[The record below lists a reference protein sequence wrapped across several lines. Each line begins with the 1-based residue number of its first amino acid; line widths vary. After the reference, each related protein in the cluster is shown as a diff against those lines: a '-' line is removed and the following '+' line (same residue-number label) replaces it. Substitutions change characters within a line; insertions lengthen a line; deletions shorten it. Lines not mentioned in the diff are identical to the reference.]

1 MGAEEAAENRQQQH
15 HQDSLEQIPN
25 PVRIT
30 ESQFLNWKR
39 QKVLFFFLLLISRFA
54 LVNFELV
61 GNLVLEGQ
69 ICMMK

>member
-15 HQDSLEQIPN
+15 QDSLQQIPN

-30 ESQFLNWKR
+30 VSQFLNWKR